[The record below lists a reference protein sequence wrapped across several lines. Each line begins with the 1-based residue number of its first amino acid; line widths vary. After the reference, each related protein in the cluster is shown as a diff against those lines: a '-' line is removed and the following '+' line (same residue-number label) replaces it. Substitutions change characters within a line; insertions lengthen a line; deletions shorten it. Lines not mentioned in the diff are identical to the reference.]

1 MSNLSRKNVMF
12 RLQTFQTLPNKYEI
26 RRSLITQSNNN
37 NIIQNLSLGP
47 VQNSFNYSNIKNNN
61 TNINDIFKQIL
72 EETKTSYKSV
82 DSFKSIKLLELY
94 IRKNRYNID
103 LIVEKIK
110 DKENPLDENV
120 LMYIIELVLNLIT
133 ENSKTIYF
141 LQNII
146 PFLIHK
152 LSKNIDIN
160 SITKI
165 NSTLKR
171 LIKIGGNNTRK
182 IVEDNLEQLI
192 NKFMTENKGFKYES
206 NKFAY
211 IQFFSVVLKSAPAIF
226 YSNFIQNNIKN
237 FLKILDNF
245 KSSKQEIRIIIGKIM
260 IQFISMVTYR
270 EKEMRNN
277 YPSIIY
283 IHAYSQYEK
292 HLKENNDIPNN
303 INLFSGLCT
312 ILIAIYLAYPAF
324 YKNQYLYTTL
334 VSNIFK
340 AKNSRNNL
348 IKIEFINFV
357 PDMYKMNKEIFTEKY
372 LNTKK
377 RCLYILLAILKKFF
391 LERGLTGNEKFI
403 FIVKNN

>member
-1 MSNLSRKNVMF
+1 MANISRKNVMYH
-12 RLQTFQTLPNKYEI
+12 LHSFQTLSNKYEV
-26 RRSLITQSNNN
+26 RRSLMAQSYNN
-37 NIIQNLSLGP
+37 NIIQNLSLG
-47 VQNSFNYSNIKNNN
+47 QISNSFNYSTTKNNN

-82 DSFKSIKLLELY
+82 DSFQSIKLLELY

-182 IVEDNLEQLI
+182 IIEDNLEQLI
-192 NKFMTENKGFKYES
+192 NKFMTDNKGFKYES

-211 IQFFSVVLKSAPAIF
+211 IQFFSVSHAKIF
-226 YSNFIQNNIKN
+226 YGVSFLGILNGPKN
-237 FLKILDNF
+237 
-245 KSSKQEIRIIIGKIM
+245 
-260 IQFISMVTYR
+260 
-270 EKEMRNN
+270 
-277 YPSIIY
+277 
-283 IHAYSQYEK
+283 
-292 HLKENNDIPNN
+292 
-303 INLFSGLCT
+303 
-312 ILIAIYLAYPAF
+312 
-324 YKNQYLYTTL
+324 
-334 VSNIFK
+334 
-340 AKNSRNNL
+340 
-348 IKIEFINFV
+348 
-357 PDMYKMNKEIFTEKY
+357 
-372 LNTKK
+372 
-377 RCLYILLAILKKFF
+377 
-391 LERGLTGNEKFI
+391 
-403 FIVKNN
+403 